1 MTTCGE
7 RLAHLLDAWG
17 IDTAFGIP
25 GTHTIELYRGLPA
38 TRIRHVTPRH
48 EQGAGFM
55 ADGYARVTGR
65 PAVCITVSGPGGLN
79 IATAMGQ
86 ALADSQPM
94 LVISADNR
102 LAERGMGEGRLHET
116 RNLQAAMAEV
126 SRWSHT
132 LTRPDELPRVLARA
146 FGIFASARPGPVHLT
161 LPLDVITANADHVP
175 VETWPLPSLPAA
187 DPSALARAAAVLN
200 AAGKPVLALGGGAV
214 DTGPLAAALAEAL
227 DTPVT
232 LTHNAKGLLPP
243 GHPLHVMG
251 SPAYRATRELY
262 HDADVL
268 LGIGT
273 EFGETDYDFF
283 FDGGFAP
290 TAKLVRIDIDAAQ
303 LARQL
308 RPTVAIQAD
317 SALAIE
323 ALLPLIERR
332 ARNGAARTAAA
343 NTALRAMDHSG
354 YQRFLDTLQ
363 TALPDAVL
371 VGDST
376 QPAYFAAH
384 QFHASAPRRFAS
396 AATGYGTLG
405 YALPAAFGAKLG
417 KPELPVIALMG
428 DGGMQFTLNE
438 LSSGVEA
445 GLGVAVV
452 VWNNHRYEMIAQNFE
467 TAGMRPIACDIHT
480 PDFTAIAA
488 AYGCR
493 SAKPRD
499 HAALA
504 QALREAAAA
513 SVPTV
518 IEVAESD
525 FLSA

>member
-1 MTTCGE
+1 
-7 RLAHLLDAWG
+7 
-17 IDTAFGIP
+17 
-25 GTHTIELYRGLPA
+25 
-38 TRIRHVTPRH
+38 
-48 EQGAGFM
+48 
-55 ADGYARVTGR
+55 
-65 PAVCITVSGPGGLN
+65 
-79 IATAMGQ
+79 
-86 ALADSQPM
+86 
-94 LVISADNR
+94 
-102 LAERGMGEGRLHET
+102 
-116 RNLQAAMAEV
+116 
-126 SRWSHT
+126 
-132 LTRPDELPRVLARA
+132 
-146 FGIFASARPGPVHLT
+146 
-161 LPLDVITANADHVP
+161 
-175 VETWPLPSLPAA
+175 VETWPLPSRPAA
-187 DPSALARAAAVLN
+187 DPASLARAAAVLN
-200 AAGKPVLALGGGAV
+200 AAEKPVIALGGGAV
-214 DTGPLAAALAEAL
+214 GAGPLAGALAEAL
-227 DTPVT
+227 DAPVT

-251 SPAYRATRELY
+251 SPAYSATRELY

-273 EFGETDYDFF
+273 EFSETDYDFF

-290 TAKLVRIDIDAAQ
+290 TGKLVRIDIDAAQ

-323 ALLPLIERR
+323 ALLALIEPR
-332 ARNGAARTAAA
+332 ARGGAARAAA
-343 NTALRAMDHSG
+343 TNTALRAMDHPG

-363 TALPDAVL
+363 SALPDAVL

-376 QPAYFAAH
+376 QPAYFAAQ
-384 QFHASAPRRFAS
+384 QFHAQAPRRFAS

-417 KPELPVIALMG
+417 TPHLPVIALLG

-467 TAGMRPIACDIHT
+467 TAGLRPIACDIHT

-499 HAALA
+499 HAGLA